1 MSEKNITEV
10 ELDTEA
16 ESFDEGENIWPIPEG
31 GSDAALDETA
41 RRYIESESGSES
53 EPPSQ

>member
-16 ESFDEGENIWPIPEG
+16 ASFDEGEDIWPLPEG
-31 GSDAALDETA
+31 GSDAALDETI
-41 RRYIESESGSES
+41 RQNIESES
-53 EPPSQ
+53 PPQ